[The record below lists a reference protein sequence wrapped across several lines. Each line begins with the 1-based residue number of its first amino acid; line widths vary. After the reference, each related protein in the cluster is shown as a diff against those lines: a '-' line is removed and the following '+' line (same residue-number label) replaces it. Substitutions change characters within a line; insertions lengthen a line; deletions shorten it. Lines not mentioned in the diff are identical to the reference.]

1 MSITPSQRMRLGVFL
16 TTGVVLLALF
26 LAIPLGL
33 KLREKQKHFYSYFEG
48 ESLSGLE
55 QGAVVKF
62 HGVPIG
68 KVEHIAYDPSNLLR
82 VRVELRIQEEFP
94 FKTDMYAQTGMVGI
108 TGLKYVEILGGSNE
122 AALLTEGSEIPS
134 KQSPMAALTGKADEI
149 VAKVELLLYN
159 LALITHPDSLAGVK
173 SIIDNVEVITAD
185 SRHYLSTLGPDI
197 QTGAQSIQNLVA
209 TIDSIANNMNSM
221 TSQVN
226 TMLASGALN
235 TIVAGADSTLRS
247 LNNVSED
254 LSLIVRQTRED
265 IIVSMENLRETME
278 NANQLSKM
286 VTENPSL
293 LLRGNEQQRERVIR

>member
-1 MSITPSQRMRLGVFL
+1 MRLGVFL
-16 TTGVVLLALF
+16 TTGAILLAVF

-33 KLREKQKHFYSYFEG
+33 KLREKQKHFYAYFEG

-68 KVEHIAYDPSNLLR
+68 KVEHIAYDPANLLR
-82 VRVELRIQEEFP
+82 VRVELRIQDEFP

-122 AALLTEGSEIPS
+122 AALLAEGSEIPS

-149 VAKVELLLYN
+149 VAKVELLLHN

-173 SIIDNVEVITAD
+173 GIIDNVEVITAD
-185 SRHYLSTLGPDI
+185 TRHYLSVLGPDI
-197 QTGAQSIQNLVA
+197 QTGAESIKDLVG
-209 TIDSIANNMNSM
+209 TIDSIANTMNTM
-221 TSQVN
+221 TSRVN
-226 TMLASGALN
+226 TMLSSGALN
-235 TIVAGADSTLRS
+235 TIVSGADSTLRS
-247 LNNVSED
+247 LNHVSED